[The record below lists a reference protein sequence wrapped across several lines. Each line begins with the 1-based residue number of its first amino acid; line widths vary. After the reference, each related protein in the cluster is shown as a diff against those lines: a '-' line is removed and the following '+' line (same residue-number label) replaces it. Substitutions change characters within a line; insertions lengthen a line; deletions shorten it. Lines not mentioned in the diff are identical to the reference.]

1 MADPDWFV
9 IISDEIR
16 GPFTADQMRA
26 ASKKGLVLPQTK
38 VRKGAAGDW
47 FRAEQI
53 QGLLPPAA
61 PQAPPSLEP
70 KPAPERKPAAKPKPD
85 RKPKPAAAVP
95 PAPESTPAPAASRRS
110 SRLDDLDEI
119 DDEFDDDPPVV
130 KTQDR
135 GSSSPVNRS
144 RRRKRNRSK
153 PWPVLTAAVAGFALL
168 MGLLYWLSLPGK
180 PKPVEKA
187 NPAGQTSP
195 R

>member
-26 ASKKGLVLPQTK
+26 AAKKGLVLPQTK
-38 VRKGAAGDW
+38 VRKGAVGDW

-70 KPAPERKPAAKPKPD
+70 E
-85 RKPKPAAAVP
+85 PKPAVKANAVAP
-95 PAPESTPAPAASRRS
+95 PAPVSVPTAAKRRRSARPPAA
-110 SRLDDLDEI
+110 DEI
-119 DDEFDDDPPVV
+119 DDEFGEDLPVV

-135 GSSSPVNRS
+135 GSSPVNRA

-153 PWPVLTAAVAGFALL
+153 PWPVLAAAVIGFALL
-168 MGLLYWLSLPGK
+168 MGLLYWLSLPGR

-187 NPAGQTSP
+187 NPAQQTSP

>member
-26 ASKKGLVLPQTK
+26 ASKKGLVLPRTK

-47 FRAEQI
+47 FRADQI

-70 KPAPERKPAAKPKPD
+70 EPSPKLKPKS
-85 RKPKPAAAVP
+85 KPAAAAP
-95 PAPESTPAPAASRRS
+95 PAPTTAAPPAPAKPRRS
-110 SRLDDLDEI
+110 SRPPVTDEI
-119 DDEFDDDPPVV
+119 DDEFGDDLPLV

-135 GSSSPVNRS
+135 GSSPVNRA

-153 PWPVLTAAVAGFALL
+153 PWPVLIAAVAGFTLL

-180 PKPVEKA
+180 PKPTEKA
-187 NPAGQTSP
+187 NPAQQTSP

>member
-53 QGLLPPAA
+53 QGLLPTAA

-70 KPAPERKPAAKPKPD
+70 E
-85 RKPKPAAAVP
+85 PKPAVKPKAEPTAVAP
-95 PAPESTPAPAASRRS
+95 PAPVSAPAKRRHS
-110 SRLDDLDEI
+110 SRPPATDEI
-119 DDEFDDDPPVV
+119 DDEFGDDLPVV

-135 GSSSPVNRS
+135 GSSPVNRA

-153 PWPVLTAAVAGFALL
+153 PWPVLIAAVAGFALL

-187 NPAGQTSP
+187 NPAQPTSP